1 MEQVMKDLAYKY
13 AVKNAFEH
21 EFKAD
26 LKAVIG
32 KLIALDKDFSKNL
45 SKEIKEVNEI
55 VEKVNSMKRE
65 GIEREYK
72 RFEGSYELKPQEQRE
87 GLKELDWAQEGKIV
101 TRFAPNPN
109 APFHIGNARAAYM
122 SYAYTKKYGGKFIL
136 RFDDTDPKVK
146 KSIENAEQIFLEDL
160 EWLGIKTDTTYFA
173 SDRLE
178 IYFRY
183 MRKLVLMGKAYV
195 CTCQKEEWKKCIDA
209 KKWCPCRELPE
220 EVQLERYDKMQKH
233 EYKEGKAVLRLKTD
247 LNSDDPSVRDWWMA
261 KIVDEPEHPRI
272 KVPVHVWPSYNFA
285 SAIDDHE
292 LNVTYIIRGQEHA
305 QNAVKQ
311 KFLYDYLG
319 WVYPHVSL
327 IGRIKLEGVIL
338 SKSAINKGIEEGLY
352 QGYDDPRLGTIRALR
367 RRGFRAEVI
376 IEALEDIGIKSS
388 DATISMKALIAMNKK
403 LIDREAERFTFI
415 NDPIKFDVQFVP
427 KMKVE
432 KVIHPDFPER
442 GARAYELN
450 EGTQTFYVPKKE
462 LEGIKEGQVV
472 RLRHAV
478 NAKIVELSEER
489 VFAEFVG
496 TGKLENNPIISWV
509 LEEVGASVLMPDAEK
524 LYGIIDYEASLKET
538 GSYVQLEKF
547 GYAIIDSKDMH
558 QLNLWFCHE

>member
-1 MEQVMKDLAYKY
+1 MKDLAYKY

-72 RFEGSYELKPQEQRE
+72 KFEGSYELKPQEQRE

-122 SYAYTKKYGGKFIL
+122 SYAYAKKYKGKFIL

-146 KSIENAEQIFLEDL
+146 KPIENAEQIFLEDM
-160 EWLGIKTDTTYFA
+160 EWLGMKPDEIYFA

-183 MRKLVLMGKAYV
+183 MRKLILMGKAYV
-195 CTCQKEEWKKCIDA
+195 CTCQKEEWKKCIDE
-209 KKWCPCRELPE
+209 KKGCKCRELPE
-220 EVQLERYDKMQKH
+220 ETQLERYDKMQKH
-233 EYKEGKAVLRLKTD
+233 EFKEGEAVLRLKTD
-247 LNSDDPSVRDWWMA
+247 LNSDDPSIRDWWMA
-261 KIVDEPEHPRI
+261 KIVDEPEHPKI

-338 SKSAINKGIEEGLY
+338 SKSAINKGIEEGIY

-367 RRGFRAEVI
+367 RRGFKAEVI

-388 DATISMKALIAMNKK
+388 DATVSMKALIAMNKK

-415 NDPIKFDVQFVP
+415 KDPIKFDVQFIP

-442 GARAYELN
+442 GVRSYELN

-478 NAKIVELSEER
+478 NAKIIEFSEER

-496 TGKLENNPIISWV
+496 KGKLENNPIISWV
-509 LEEVGASVLMPDAEK
+509 MEDVGASVLMPNAEK
-524 LYGIIDYEASLKET
+524 LYGIIDYEASLKNI
-538 GSYVQLEKF
+538 GSYMQLEKF